1 MLRATPPLQKMA
13 STHGGMRRILKKR
26 LPVPKYIEMA
36 VKAGSYKSP
45 STRPHYLGLHD
56 VPQNQGGY
64 MSSRQREEQTKLRRG
79 IIDYPTEY
87 EILSLNPPL
96 PTPPRTPV
104 KIRKKLIADK
114 KKRLLKLKKERK
126 RLGLGEDDD
135 AAELKAVP
143 SMDRLVKSYLRRH
156 DDKLRKGMSP
166 NQSRQEEEYYSKLL
180 LGQSSSGGDGGG
192 GSPASQSKFLSPS
205 SLRTAMG
212 RKSMLIEN
220 AYAFALRQQQVM
232 LQGGKTSMQESVDK
246 VEELL
251 RNEARANRQ
260 EGRKV
265 TEEIGEW
272 RSENPEAGAKNKEGD
287 DAVDESTLPSIL
299 HERPRAI
306 RALNIWSSRLQ
317 SIPYSRWTIGASTA
331 LDHWIAREVLQM
343 EESTWQ
349 QVLEGGGTDAYVDGM
364 DTLVGGESKRGL
376 MDRMRDIVTVRGA
389 LFPETLAGSA
399 LARSGGELAGELED
413 ELDEEANATEKSIDE
428 LLASLGQ
435 FDDDDPDAWKF
446 DDEEE
451 DTEEDDKEGDATEP
465 IESIMDE
472 LQVWRERQVS
482 SPYESWDDD
491 RKMEFD
497 VSHRGLDC
505 CIRLL

>member
-156 DDKLRKGMSP
+156 GDKLRKGMSP
-166 NQSRQEEEYYSKLL
+166 NQSRQE
-180 LGQSSSGGDGGG
+180 
-192 GSPASQSKFLSPS
+192 
-205 SLRTAMG
+205 
-212 RKSMLIEN
+212 
-220 AYAFALRQQQVM
+220 
-232 LQGGKTSMQESVDK
+232 
-246 VEELL
+246 
-251 RNEARANRQ
+251 
-260 EGRKV
+260 
-265 TEEIGEW
+265 
-272 RSENPEAGAKNKEGD
+272 
-287 DAVDESTLPSIL
+287 
-299 HERPRAI
+299 
-306 RALNIWSSRLQ
+306 
-317 SIPYSRWTIGASTA
+317 
-331 LDHWIAREVLQM
+331 
-343 EESTWQ
+343 
-349 QVLEGGGTDAYVDGM
+349 
-364 DTLVGGESKRGL
+364 
-376 MDRMRDIVTVRGA
+376 
-389 LFPETLAGSA
+389 
-399 LARSGGELAGELED
+399 
-413 ELDEEANATEKSIDE
+413 
-428 LLASLGQ
+428 
-435 FDDDDPDAWKF
+435 
-446 DDEEE
+446 
-451 DTEEDDKEGDATEP
+451 
-465 IESIMDE
+465 
-472 LQVWRERQVS
+472 
-482 SPYESWDDD
+482 
-491 RKMEFD
+491 
-497 VSHRGLDC
+497 
-505 CIRLL
+505 